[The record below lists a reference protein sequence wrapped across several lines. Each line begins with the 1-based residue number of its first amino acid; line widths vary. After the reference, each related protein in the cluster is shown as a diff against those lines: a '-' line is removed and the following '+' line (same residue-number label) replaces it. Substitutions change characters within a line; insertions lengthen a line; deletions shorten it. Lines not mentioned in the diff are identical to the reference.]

1 MDSYLMGIIAPEE
14 RGLASAIN
22 SIIWRLP
29 NSVTTIAGGL
39 ILGAGLYSLPFLLA
53 TGFYATAIFLFYMVF
68 KKVSPTVETVVEASR
83 EVQSVEAKLTSAT

>member
-1 MDSYLMGIIAPEE
+1 LMDSYLMGIIAPEE

-68 KKVSPTVETVVEASR
+68 KKVGPTVETVVEASR
-83 EVQSVEAKLTSAT
+83 EVQSVEA